1 MTNDAWLPDDLVSIA
16 MPGFGGGI
24 LSKYRFVFEETGMT
38 HELVFV
44 LTAIALFL
52 IAFAREKDED
62 EYCMTLRLKSW
73 VWACQDSNG
82 IHHRHLSSFF
92 SGMPFLYAL
101 VANMFLVFVLFRA
114 KFDYELWKSRKEA
127 SHENRIRVLRAE
139 LDMTQLQLAEH
150 IGVSR
155 QSIVAI
161 ENSKYVPSTIFGIE
175 NGKAVQYRCFQHLQP

>member
-1 MTNDAWLPDDLVSIA
+1 MNKINLLPVHAKIYGYILLALCLACLAVIVTNDAWLPDDLVSIA
-16 MPGFGGGI
+16 TPGFGGGI
-24 LSKYRFVFEETGMT
+24 LSKYRFVFEKTGMT

-73 VWACQDSNG
+73 VWAVKIQMAFTIG
-82 IHHRHLSSFF
+82 IFLFLF
-92 SGMPFLYAL
+92 DVPFLYAL

-127 SHENRIRVLRAE
+127 SHE
-139 LDMTQLQLAEH
+139 
-150 IGVSR
+150 
-155 QSIVAI
+155 
-161 ENSKYVPSTIFGIE
+161 K
-175 NGKAVQYRCFQHLQP
+175 